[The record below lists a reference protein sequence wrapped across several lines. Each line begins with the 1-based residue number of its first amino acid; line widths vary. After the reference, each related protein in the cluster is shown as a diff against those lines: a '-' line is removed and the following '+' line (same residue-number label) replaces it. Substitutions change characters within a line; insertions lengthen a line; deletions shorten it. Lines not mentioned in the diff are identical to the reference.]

1 MLPQDRVY
9 KASDMLLS
17 NKRAIEEHLCV
28 KEQSLFALEEKIIL
42 YDLTNTFFEGSGRY
56 NNKARFGFSKEKR
69 NDSPLVTLGLVMDAA
84 GFPKRSQM
92 FEGNVSEPKT
102 MERMILGLSSR
113 DTLSKPIIVMD
124 AGIATEENLWWLKNH
139 QYDYLVV
146 LRGKK
151 NVLPEEMVTI
161 KEDGDCIVK
170 AALVRHDDEVE
181 LVCHSTGKEERE
193 KGIRNLFQERFEE
206 ELQKVKR
213 ALSKK
218 NGIKRYEKVV
228 EKVGR
233 LKEKFKRIAHR
244 YEIIVKKD
252 EKNKVIAIT
261 WHQKETGNTDGI
273 YCIRTNRGDFKE
285 QQIWNIFNML
295 RDIEDAFRCMKSAL
309 GLRPIYHQKEHRVD
323 GHLFITVL
331 AYHILHT
338 IRFKLRQKD
347 VHDSWKTIRDGLSTL
362 VRVTTELKRKD
373 GRVIHIRKSSRL
385 EPYHKKIYD
394 ALNLSHQVGKQVKTI
409 I

>member
-17 NKRAIEEHLCV
+17 HKRAIEEHLCV

-161 KEDGDCIVK
+161 KEDGDCIV
-170 AALVRHDDEVE
+170 
-181 LVCHSTGKEERE
+181 
-193 KGIRNLFQERFEE
+193 
-206 ELQKVKR
+206 
-213 ALSKK
+213 
-218 NGIKRYEKVV
+218 
-228 EKVGR
+228 
-233 LKEKFKRIAHR
+233 
-244 YEIIVKKD
+244 
-252 EKNKVIAIT
+252 
-261 WHQKETGNTDGI
+261 
-273 YCIRTNRGDFKE
+273 
-285 QQIWNIFNML
+285 
-295 RDIEDAFRCMKSAL
+295 
-309 GLRPIYHQKEHRVD
+309 
-323 GHLFITVL
+323 
-331 AYHILHT
+331 
-338 IRFKLRQKD
+338 
-347 VHDSWKTIRDGLSTL
+347 
-362 VRVTTELKRKD
+362 
-373 GRVIHIRKSSRL
+373 
-385 EPYHKKIYD
+385 
-394 ALNLSHQVGKQVKTI
+394 
-409 I
+409 

>member
-1 MLPQDRVY
+1 M
-9 KASDMLLS
+9 
-17 NKRAIEEHLCV
+17 
-28 KEQSLFALEEKIIL
+28 
-42 YDLTNTFFEGSGRY
+42 
-56 NNKARFGFSKEKR
+56 
-69 NDSPLVTLGLVMDAA
+69 
-84 GFPKRSQM
+84 
-92 FEGNVSEPKT
+92 
-102 MERMILGLSSR
+102 
-113 DTLSKPIIVMD
+113 
-124 AGIATEENLWWLKNH
+124 
-139 QYDYLVV
+139 
-146 LRGKK
+146 
-151 NVLPEEMVTI
+151 
-161 KEDGDCIVK
+161 
-170 AALVRHDDEVE
+170 VRHDDEVE

-252 EKNKVIAIT
+252 EKNKVTAIT

-309 GLRPIYHQKEHRVD
+309 GLRPIHHQKEHRVD

-362 VRVTTELKRKD
+362 VRVTTELKRED
-373 GRVIHIRKSSRL
+373 GRVVHIRKSSRL